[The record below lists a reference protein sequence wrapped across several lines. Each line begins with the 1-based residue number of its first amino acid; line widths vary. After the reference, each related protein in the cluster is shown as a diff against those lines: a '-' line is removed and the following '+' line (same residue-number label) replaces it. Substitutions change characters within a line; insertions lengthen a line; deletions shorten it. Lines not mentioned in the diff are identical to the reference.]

1 MSKIANV
8 KTFHTRY
15 SRQDRLKGS
24 TRQKQLHEVVKL
36 AAREGYAF
44 HRDGRAY
51 VPEANRG
58 KGVGYGKH
66 GA

>member
-1 MSKIANV
+1 MSKIATI

-15 SRQDRLKGS
+15 HRQERLNGA
-24 TRQKQLHEVVKL
+24 TRVQQLREVVKL
-36 AAREGYAF
+36 AANEGYAF

-51 VPEANRG
+51 VPEAVRG

>member
-1 MSKIANV
+1 MQIASV
-8 KTFHTRY
+8 KHFHRRYGNRHQLKAATRE
-15 SRQDRLKGS
+15 G
-24 TRQKQLHEVVKL
+24 QLREVVKL
-36 AAREGYAF
+36 AAKEGYAF

-51 VPEANRG
+51 IPEALRG